1 MATFTKV
8 ILSGSTD
15 GRPVAVAQTATP
27 GDLLHTADATATDE
41 IWLYAV
47 NTTGAVK
54 TLTVEYGGAIAGD
67 QIVVQISENA
77 GLVLVIPGLVLTN
90 SLVVRAFA
98 DAAGINITGWVN
110 RIA

>member
-1 MATFTKV
+1 MATFTKF

-27 GDLLHTADATATDE
+27 GDLIHTADATAIDE
-41 IWLYAV
+41 VWLYAV

-54 TLTVEYGGAIAGD
+54 TLTVEYGGVVAGD
-67 QIVVQISENA
+67 QVVVQISENA
-77 GLVLVIPGLVLTN
+77 GLVLVIPGLTLTN

-98 DAAGINITGWVN
+98 DAAGVSIVGWIN